1 MSVEKLLASRRPD
14 GGVATRLVRAQEE
27 PQAGEVE
34 IAIVPGVDPGPQT
47 SSMVWDDT
55 NGPRNPTS
63 VEALQKARVEQESIV
78 RDAAN
83 AHYEATTRSFEGAI
97 VAAKYGR
104 GGLTALN
111 AEERIVF
118 DTMNADYVRLK
129 GLIVNIRQATT
140 IETVRAVAW

>member
-1 MSVEKLLASRRPD
+1 MKTYASKAADGSVGVRFAQDTELPAS
-14 GGVATRLVRAQEE
+14 
-27 PQAGEVE
+27 GEVE
-34 IAIVPGVDPGPQT
+34 VQIPPGVDPPQWRAGKI
-47 SSMVWDDT
+47 WDDA
-55 NGPRNPTS
+55 NGPRDPTA
-63 VEALQKARVEQESIV
+63 VEALQKARVDREKLV

-129 GLIVNIRQATT
+129 GLIVDIRQATT
-140 IETVRAVAW
+140 IEAVRAVVW

>member
-1 MSVEKLLASRRPD
+1 MKTYASKAADGSV
-14 GGVATRLVRAQEE
+14 GVRFVGDAVAPTTE
-27 PQAGEVE
+27 EVE
-34 IAIVPGVDPGPQT
+34 VQIPPGVDPPQWRADKI
-47 SSMVWDDT
+47 WDDA
-55 NGPRNPTS
+55 NGPRDPTT
-63 VEALQKARVEQESIV
+63 VEALQKARADQETLV
-78 RDAAN
+78 RNAAN

-129 GLIVNIRQATT
+129 GLIVDIRQATSV
-140 IETVRAVAW
+140 EAVRAVVW